1 MINFRFLPFIFLALL
16 TGCEVVGPSMKVSGP
31 KVILDDSGHQ
41 DVIYTEKSKSKG
53 KFCPPGQAKK
63 GNC

>member
-1 MINFRFLPFIFLALL
+1 MINFRFLPFIFLVLL

-31 KVILDDSGHQ
+31 KVIIDDPGHR
-41 DVIYTEKSKSKG
+41 DIIYTKKSKG